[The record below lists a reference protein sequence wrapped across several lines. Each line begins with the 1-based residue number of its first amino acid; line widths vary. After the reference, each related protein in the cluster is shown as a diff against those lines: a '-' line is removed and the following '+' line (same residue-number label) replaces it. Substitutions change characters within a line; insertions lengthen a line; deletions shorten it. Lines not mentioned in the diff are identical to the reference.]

1 MSLWGLQTKR
11 CSSGR
16 LRKSCNGYART
27 TMASKESA
35 TFYLHIP
42 VACVFVCARA
52 RVCMQCARLDAQRFY
67 SAVSA
72 FSNLTGWHLD
82 RLHKEDYI
90 RRSASLPRVLMPS
103 GEGIRDK
110 WQLFCRYPIAGD
122 LLYYSVQDLK
132 ASILEPQSLPCA
144 AKGNAG
150 SAQVGATF
158 IAHACASAAARQAWN
173 HAVRA
178 GIILQLVPR
187 WAPVHVG

>member
-90 RRSASLPRVLMPS
+90 RRSASLPSRVLMPS
-103 GEGIRDK
+103 GKEFATNGNCSAGIRLQEICSTTVFK
-110 WQLFCRYPIAGD
+110 TSRPQFWSRRAFRA
-122 LLYYSVQDLK
+122 LLRETL
-132 ASILEPQSLPCA
+132 APHR
-144 AKGNAG
+144 
-150 SAQVGATF
+150 SA
-158 IAHACASAAARQAWN
+158 
-173 HAVRA
+173 
-178 GIILQLVPR
+178 LLL
-187 WAPVHVG
+187 